1 MAYNT
6 IKVKKYSNVIEEYT
20 ATAVAITPGMLIEL
34 ASATTVQAHS
44 TEAGNALPM
53 FALEDELQG
62 NGIDDNYAVSSKIQC
77 WIPYRG
83 DIVNAVIEDGT
94 NISVGDFLESNGAG
108 LLQKH
113 VADDASWDSDQAGS
127 ITVYPNAIVGQALEA
142 IGMDSDSDLNSS
154 VSPLGLGRRI
164 KVRII

>member
-6 IKVKKYSNVIEEYT
+6 IKVKKYSDVIEEYT

-53 FALEDELQG
+53 FALEDALQG
-62 NGIDDNYAVSSKIQC
+62 NGIADNYAVSSKIQC

-83 DIVNAVIEDGT
+83 DIVYAIIEDGT
-94 NISVGDFLESNGAG
+94 DIAVGDFLESNGAG
-108 LLQKH
+108 LLQLH
-113 VADDASWDSDQAGS
+113 VADAGS
-127 ITVYPNAIVGQALEA
+127 VAGVPNAIIGQAIEA
-142 IGMDSDSDLNSS
+142 VAAGADSSLNSS
-154 VSPLGLGRRI
+154 VSPLGLGKRI
-164 KVRII
+164 LVRII